1 MKLKIDGKQ
10 NNPILPRAVE
20 PLLADADAS
29 DLRVLIYAALRTADG
44 ADFEAKDAAAALALS
59 ESEVRSSVKFW
70 RGAGLL
76 GASRRTAA
84 EKAAAAEAAQ
94 PEATDAAA
102 ETAPNTDK
110 PLRDKRPMR
119 LSGAELCRVAKE
131 NADFPALLHAAQQ
144 TAGWIFNESEIE
156 IIAALYASTSATRAS
171 PRPRRSRNGCAAAR
185 SARPTKALSAACS
198 GWGSVR

>member
-76 GASRRTAA
+76 
-84 EKAAAAEAAQ
+84 AAQ
-94 PEATDAAA
+94 
-102 ETAPNTDK
+102 
-110 PLRDKRPMR
+110 RRKRR
-119 LSGAELCRVAKE
+119 RQRK
-131 NADFPALLHAAQQ
+131 
-144 TAGWIFNESEIE
+144 
-156 IIAALYASTSATRAS
+156 
-171 PRPRRSRNGCAAAR
+171 RRSRMRRTPQRKPRRTRTSRCAT
-185 SARPTKALSAACS
+185 SARCA
-198 GWGSVR
+198 